1 MGTLSP
7 DLAALNSHL
16 GRQNRA
22 RREHLHEE
30 EARPWLLTYR
40 FAGDRPGNE
49 IVHRSATPRQLVQF
63 LRDHYPPT
71 MQLIVVR
78 IREVL

>member
-1 MGTLSP
+1 MGLSP

-22 RREHLHEE
+22 RRERLHEE
-30 EARPWLLTYR
+30 PAQPWCLTYR
-40 FAGDRPGNE
+40 FAADHPGME
-49 IVHRSATPRQLVQF
+49 YVHKAATPRQLVQF
-63 LRDHYPPT
+63 LRDHYPST
-71 MQLIVVR
+71 MQVIVVR

>member
-1 MGTLSP
+1 MGLSP

-16 GRQNRA
+16 GRQNRT
-22 RREHLHEE
+22 RKERLHAEPDQ
-30 EARPWLLTYR
+30 PWCLTYR
-40 FAGDRPGNE
+40 FAADRPGME
-49 IVHRSATPRQLVQF
+49 YVHRSATPRQLVQF
-63 LRDHYPPT
+63 LRDHFPPT